1 MTIKDIAR
9 LSGVG
14 IATVSRVLNDHPDV
28 SEETRRRVMEVVEE
42 NGFQPNNNAKHLK
55 QQAGTSIALLVKG
68 SQNMLFADLVERIQA
83 LLRDVGRDA
92 SVYYL
97 DEDADEVS
105 FALKLCRER
114 KPLGIMFL
122 GGDLALFQAG
132 FQAIRIPCL
141 LLTSSA
147 RALGF
152 DNLSSITTNDEE
164 ASYQVVRFLADRG
177 HRHIGVL
184 GGGGRSSAQAG
195 YRRFLDCRRACQE
208 LGLQQRFFNSE
219 YSRSSINNGYQ
230 MARDLF
236 SRPIDYTAIFASTDS
251 NALGLLKAADD
262 ARIDIPGTLSLIGFD
277 NISSTALPRIE
288 LTTIEQ
294 PKKDMAVQA
303 VDMLRDKIENGTQ
316 GYVHQILMPTLI
328 KRSTCRDLHAS

>member
-28 SEETRRRVMEVVEE
+28 SKETRRRVMEVVEE

-83 LLRDVGRDA
+83 LLRDAGRDA

-147 RALGF
+147 RALG
-152 DNLSSITTNDEE
+152 
-164 ASYQVVRFLADRG
+164 
-177 HRHIGVL
+177 
-184 GGGGRSSAQAG
+184 
-195 YRRFLDCRRACQE
+195 
-208 LGLQQRFFNSE
+208 
-219 YSRSSINNGYQ
+219 
-230 MARDLF
+230 
-236 SRPIDYTAIFASTDS
+236 
-251 NALGLLKAADD
+251 
-262 ARIDIPGTLSLIGFD
+262 
-277 NISSTALPRIE
+277 
-288 LTTIEQ
+288 
-294 PKKDMAVQA
+294 
-303 VDMLRDKIENGTQ
+303 
-316 GYVHQILMPTLI
+316 
-328 KRSTCRDLHAS
+328 